1 MNILTDILSLFK
13 RRQFEDDPRPD
24 DVVVLGIHEPP
35 EMTGVASPIPYKSVK
50 LIKLRDLVVDQ
61 DICPHV
67 NVVNEGTLTAAGVF
81 KEVSDDPCEVRFR
94 SLVAS
99 GNNLT
104 IVEDNNEIAFTT
116 DGEPNTAANVGS
128 GEGVWKNKVGET
140 LNFKS
145 LVGGTGITVVG
156 SADEITIS
164 ASEGVPNSNLLAQ
177 NQWVHPETSGA
188 SFPLTSGSTYRMG
201 GYDLDM
207 LVPFTVGNIT
217 LGAWDATK
225 YMAGIDVDPAI
236 GFINNVAQTGA
247 GIPVPKTIPEGTTLI
262 LTGVYNYISDFQTN
276 LTVFLG
282 LTPCSDET
290 SITQIGTD
298 FEVAPAEGSGKLC
311 FRQEYT
317 VPAGGITQGTDLL
330 VVGFQL
336 NRTPAPDDIIQVTW
350 SLSY

>member
-13 RRQFEDDPRPD
+13 RKKLTDDPKPD

-67 NVVNEGTLTAAGVF
+67 NVVNDGTLTAAGVF

-104 IVEDNNEIAFTT
+104 IVEN
-116 DGEPNTAANVGS
+116 
-128 GEGVWKNKVGET
+128 KN
-140 LNFKS
+140 
-145 LVGGTGITVVG
+145 
-156 SADEITIS
+156 EITIS

-177 NQWVHPETSGA
+177 NQWIHPETAGA
-188 SFPLTSGSTYRMG
+188 SFPLTSGSTYRMAG
-201 GYDLDM
+201 DSGSSAIGLWHSNNYAAG
-207 LVPFTVGNIT
+207 V
-217 LGAWDATK
+217 DA
-225 YMAGIDVDPAI
+225 DPAT
-236 GFINNVAQTGA
+236 GFDSEIKQVGA
-247 GIPVPKTIPEGTTLI
+247 GIPVPKTLPAGTTLI
-262 LTGVYNYISDFQTN
+262 LTGIYGYSADFQTN

-282 LTPCSDET
+282 FTPCSDET

-298 FEVAPAEGSGKLC
+298 FQVIPAVGTTKLC

-330 VVGFQL
+330 LVGFQL
-336 NRTPAPDDIIQVTW
+336 NRTPASDDIMQVTW